1 MTFSSRR
8 DVDFADFDFDFD
20 ANDARTG
27 ERETVVMV
35 ERNERAA
42 AACRRACRRFHSFL
56 NHEKSEGIRFVRV
69 VFHGDDASRRA
80 ETKRNART
88 DGLRDAP
95 GAR

>member
-1 MTFSSRR
+1 MSSDGRKK
-8 DVDFADFDFDFD
+8 
-20 ANDARTG
+20 RTRG
-27 ERETVVMV
+27 RG
-35 ERNERAA
+35 
-42 AACRRACRRFHSFL
+42 CRRACRRFHSFL